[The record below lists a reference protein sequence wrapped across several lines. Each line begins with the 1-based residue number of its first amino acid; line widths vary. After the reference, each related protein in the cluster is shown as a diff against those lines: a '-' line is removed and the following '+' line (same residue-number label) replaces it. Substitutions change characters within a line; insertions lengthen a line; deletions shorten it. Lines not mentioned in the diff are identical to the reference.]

1 MDKDDQ
7 RTLLAG
13 LAMAAIIF
21 RDLRNHEKPKD
32 PQTLGSVVAVWACL
46 YADALIAEL
55 DRTKDKP

>member
-1 MDKDDQ
+1 
-7 RTLLAG
+7 
-13 LAMAAIIF
+13 MAAIIF